1 MWQTHTTIKTQ
12 QQIMAT
18 TITLSND
25 YKLVCESFTIHND
38 NIKLSIDSNNICLN
52 KIVYIS
58 RLLRSN
64 LLIEDKIYI
73 LSIDINIIKS
83 IEY

>member
-1 MWQTHTTIKTQ
+1 MADAHHNKNATTI
-12 QQIMAT
+12 MST
-18 TITLSND
+18 TITLKDD

-38 NIKLSIDSNNICLN
+38 NIKLSIDSKNIVLN

-64 LLIEDKIYI
+64 LLIEGKTYI
-73 LSIDINIIKS
+73 LSIDIQIIKM
-83 IEY
+83 IVI

>member
-18 TITLSND
+18 TITTKGE
-25 YKLVCESFTIHND
+25 YKLVCESFTIHN
-38 NIKLSIDSNNICLN
+38 NFIRLSIDSNNIDLN

-64 LLIEDKIYI
+64 LLIEGKTYI
-73 LSIDINIIKS
+73 LSIDINTIKS

>member
-1 MWQTHTTIKTQ
+1 MS
-12 QQIMAT
+12 T
-18 TITLSND
+18 TITLKGD

-38 NIKLSIDSNNICLN
+38 NIKLSIDSKNIVLN

-64 LLIEDKIYI
+64 LLIEGNTYI
-73 LSIDINIIKS
+73 LSIDINTIKS